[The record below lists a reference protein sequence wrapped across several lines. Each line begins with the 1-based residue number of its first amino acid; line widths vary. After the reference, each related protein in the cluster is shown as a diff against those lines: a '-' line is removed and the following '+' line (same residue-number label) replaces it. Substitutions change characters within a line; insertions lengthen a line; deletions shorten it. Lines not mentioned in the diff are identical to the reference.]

1 MGILVRLLVV
11 LVVLAVAA
19 PAAQA
24 AFPGRNGAVGFAFST
39 STGGDAGPLFQTDG
53 LASRRLG
60 STRGNDVVR
69 CERRDG
75 APTGGDCTVTEF
87 RSPSYSANGR
97 RIAFDAGERL
107 GLIGAGG
114 AGLYL
119 LAPVT
124 SDDGDPAFSPDGRRI
139 AFTGTDDGGATTDVW
154 VHRLGSM
161 FARKIV
167 PDASMPA
174 WSSRNEI
181 AWVQDGK
188 IHVSN
193 RKGERRRLVT
203 SGISPDWAPG
213 GGRLVFVRPAAA
225 FPDGRMF
232 TIGARGRGLRRFLP
246 TVRDAS
252 GPVWSPNGRW
262 IAFERLF
269 TGVLAKRLGSRA
281 EAVHVAESQTS
292 GESGSVSYF
301 DPTWRPRPR

>member
-1 MGILVRLLVV
+1 MGILVRLMAV

-24 AFPGRNGAVGFAFST
+24 AFPGRNGAIGYVFST
-39 STGGDAGPLFQTDG
+39 STGGDTGPLFQRDG
-53 LASRRLG
+53 LASSVFEREQ
-60 STRGNDVVR
+60 DADIVV
-69 CERRDG
+69 CERTDG
-75 APTGGDCTVTEF
+75 APTGGDCRVTEF

-97 RIAFDAGERL
+97 RIAFDAGSRV

-114 AGLYL
+114 AGLSL
-119 LAPVT
+119 LPPVT
-124 SDDGDPAFSPDGRRI
+124 SNDGDPAFSPDGRRI
-139 AFTGTDDGGATTDVW
+139 VFTGTDDGGTTDVW

-167 PDASMPA
+167 SDASMPA
-174 WSSRNEI
+174 WSSHNEI
-181 AWVQDGK
+181 AWVRDGK
-188 IHVSN
+188 IYVSN
-193 RKGERRRLVT
+193 RKGKRTRLVT
-203 SGISPDWAPG
+203 AGISPDWAPR
-213 GGRLVFVRPAAA
+213 GGRLVFVRPTVA

-262 IAFERLF
+262 IAYERLF
-269 TGVLAKRLGSRA
+269 TGVLAKRLGRRA
-281 EAVHVAESQTS
+281 EAVLVAESQTS

-301 DPTWRPRPR
+301 DPSWRPRRR

>member
-1 MGILVRLLVV
+1 MRILVRLMAV

-19 PAAQA
+19 PAAHA
-24 AFPGRNGAVGFAFST
+24 AFPGRNGAIGYVFST
-39 STGGDAGPLFQTDG
+39 STGGETGPLFQTDG
-53 LASRRLG
+53 LAASVFEREQHA
-60 STRGNDVVR
+60 DIVA
-69 CERRDG
+69 CERTDG
-75 APTGGDCTVTEF
+75 SPSGGNCRVTEF

-97 RIAFDAGERL
+97 RIVFDAGTRL

-114 AGLYL
+114 AGLAL
-119 LAPVT
+119 LPPVT
-124 SDDGDPAFSPDGRRI
+124 SNDGDPAFSPDGRRI
-139 AFTGTDDGGATTDVW
+139 VFTGTDDGGTADVW
-154 VHRLGSM
+154 VIRLGSM

-167 PDASMPA
+167 SDASMPA

-181 AWVQDGK
+181 AWVRDGR

-193 RKGERRRLVT
+193 RKGERVRRVT
-203 SGISPDWAPG
+203 AGISPDWAPG
-213 GGRLVFVRPAAA
+213 GGRLVFVRPDAA

-262 IAFERLF
+262 IAYERLF
-269 TGVLAKRLGSRA
+269 TGILAKRLGSRS
-281 EAVHVAESQTS
+281 EAMLVRETQVS

-301 DPTWRPRPR
+301 DPSWRPRRR

>member
-19 PAAQA
+19 PAAHA
-24 AFPGRNGAVGFAFST
+24 AFPGRNGAVGYAFST
-39 STGGDAGPLFQTDG
+39 STGGDTGPLFQTDG
-53 LASRRLG
+53 LASRVFEREQ
-60 STRGNDVVR
+60 RQIVR
-69 CERRDG
+69 CERRNG
-75 APTGGDCTVTEF
+75 APSGGDCRVTEF
-87 RSPSYSANGR
+87 RSPSYSTTGR

-119 LAPVT
+119 LPPVT
-124 SDDGDPAFSPDGRRI
+124 SNDGDPAFSPDGRRI

-154 VHRLGSM
+154 VLRRGSM

-181 AWVQDGK
+181 AWVRDGK

-193 RKGERRRLVT
+193 RKGDRRRLVT

-252 GPVWSPNGRW
+252 APVWSPNGRW
-262 IAFERLF
+262 IAYERLF
-269 TGVLAKRLGSRA
+269 TGILAKRLGSRA
-281 EAVHVAESQTS
+281 EAVHVAESQSS

-301 DPTWRPRPR
+301 DPSWRPRPR

>member
-1 MGILVRLLVV
+1 MRILVRLMAV

-24 AFPGRNGAVGFAFST
+24 AFPGRNGAVGFVFST
-39 STGGDAGPLFQTDG
+39 STGGDTGPLFQTDG
-53 LASRRLG
+53 LASRQLG
-60 STRGNDVVR
+60 ATHGRDVVR
-69 CERRDG
+69 CERTDG
-75 APTGGDCTVTEF
+75 APTGGDCTVTDF

-97 RIAFDAGERL
+97 RIVFDAGERL
-107 GLIGAGG
+107 GLIRAGG
-114 AGLYL
+114 AGPAL
-119 LAPVT
+119 LQPVT
-124 SDDGDPAFSPDGRRI
+124 SNDGDPAFSPDGRRI
-139 AFTGTDDGGATTDVW
+139 AFTGTDDGGATTDIW
-154 VHRLGSM
+154 VLRLGSM
-161 FARKIV
+161 FARRIV
-167 PDASMPA
+167 SGASMPA

-181 AWVQDGK
+181 AWVRDGK

-193 RKGERRRLVT
+193 RKGKRVRFVT
-203 SGISPDWAPG
+203 SGISPDWAPR
-213 GGRLVFVRPAAA
+213 GGRLVFIRPTVA

-262 IAFERLF
+262 IAYERLF

-281 EAVHVAESQTS
+281 EAVLVAETQVS

-301 DPTWRPRPR
+301 HPSWRPRRR